1 MTHYR
6 IPKNEQLDMWEQYCN
21 LSGSEGAKAGPA
33 KTPQSGKS
41 GKSGHSG
48 NDVSFEDCVEFVTEC
63 LENQDSCNAWEI
75 EFLHSIAI
83 RLDSGRELT
92 PKQLAALQKI
102 HDKI

>member
-33 KTPQSGKS
+33 KTPQSAKS
-41 GKSGHSG
+41 GNSENEFSL
-48 NDVSFEDCVEFVTEC
+48 EDCAELVTEC
-63 LENQDSCNAWEI
+63 LQNQDGCTEWEI
-75 EFLHSIAI
+75 EFLFSIAV
-83 RLDSGRELT
+83 RLGSGRELT
-92 PKQLAALQKI
+92 PKQLAILLKI